1 MAARAVHCGGDGRAP
16 FRAVILDGDGA
27 TVTSP
32 HICQRWYHTYVE
44 KTTVYFPAELKR
56 AVSRYA
62 SRRGISEA
70 EVIRQAVADA
80 MADDEIPRPRSALFS
95 SDVLMADDV
104 DVHLDGF
111 GLQ

>member
-1 MAARAVHCGGDGRAP
+1 M
-16 FRAVILDGDGA
+16 
-27 TVTSP
+27 
-32 HICQRWYHTYVE
+32 CQRWYHTWVN
-44 KTTVYFPAELKR
+44 KTTVYLPEDLKR

-80 MADDEIPRPRSALFS
+80 VAGDEIPRPRGVLFS

-104 DVHLDGF
+104 DAHLGGF
-111 GLQ
+111 GQR